1 MKQYNLLR
9 PVALNELI
17 VGMQILFVSNQTDRH
32 EQLETVIAPAN
43 EQGYFVTQ
51 GKTGTYYIVPVAC
64 YYHNPLA
71 WIEDK
76 PVYKGDVLW
85 YKWGKWSMSVTGYNH
100 RTADQTGFEGIIVHG
115 DNKRNIK
122 GDVVRAPFGNWTWDA
137 PKQKQQAWINIS
149 RSQTGTKNRY
159 ATKEIALQERGPNT
173 IDTIQIEWEE

>member
-17 VGMQILFVSNQTDRH
+17 IGMQILFVSNQKDRR
-32 EQLETVIAPAN
+32 EQLETVIALAN

-76 PVYKGDVLW
+76 PVYNNDTLYRSLTNSTQECIVDYIFMENMESYIRFTGD
-85 YKWGKWSMSVTGYNH
+85 TGTEY
-100 RTADQTGFEGIIVHG
+100 T
-115 DNKRNIK
+115 DNR
-122 GDVVRAPFGNWTWDA
+122 RGNLTWTK
-137 PKQKQQAWINIS
+137 PKQKKQGWINIYPLKDELMRRYDS
-149 RSQTGTKNRY
+149 KQDALYGKGSQCIN
-159 ATKEIALQERGPNT
+159 
-173 IDTIQIEWEE
+173 TIQIEWEE